1 MVITK
6 ITKEFLKENLECSD
20 VYAQKMIEWAQ
31 GDDKRLYDL
40 FIQKRVERNTRQ
52 DMTILEVD

>member
-20 VYAQKMIEWAQ
+20 VYAQKMIEWTQ

-40 FIQKRVERNTRQ
+40 FIQKRIERNTRQ

>member
-1 MVITK
+1 MVITS

-20 VYAQKMIEWAQ
+20 VYAQKMLEWAQ
-31 GDDKRLYDL
+31 DDDKKLYDL

>member
-1 MVITK
+1 MVTTT

-20 VYAQKMIEWAQ
+20 MYAHKMIEWAQ

-40 FIQKRVERNTRQ
+40 FIQKRIERNTRQ
-52 DMTILEVD
+52 AMTILEVD

>member
-52 DMTILEVD
+52 VMTILEVD

>member
-31 GDDKRLYDL
+31 GDDKKLYDL
-40 FIQKRVERNTRQ
+40 FIQKRIERNTRQ

>member
-40 FIQKRVERNTRQ
+40 FIQKRIERNTRQ
-52 DMTILEVD
+52 AMTILEVD

>member
-1 MVITK
+1 MV
-6 ITKEFLKENLECSD
+6 ITKEFLKQNLECSD
-20 VYAQKMIEWAQ
+20 VYAQIMIDWAQ
-31 GDDKRLYDL
+31 GDDKKLYDL

>member
-1 MVITK
+1 MVITT

-20 VYAQKMIEWAQ
+20 VYAQKMLEWAQ

-40 FIQKRVERNTRQ
+40 FIQKRTERNTRQ
-52 DMTILEVD
+52 AMTILEVD

>member
-20 VYAQKMIEWAQ
+20 VYAQKMLEWAQ
-31 GDDKRLYDL
+31 GDDKKLYDL
-40 FIQKRVERNTRQ
+40 FIQKRAERNTRQ

>member
-1 MVITK
+1 MVIIS

-20 VYAQKMIEWAQ
+20 VYAQKMLEWAQ
-31 GDDKRLYDL
+31 GDDKKLYDL

-52 DMTILEVD
+52 VMTILEVD

>member
-20 VYAQKMIEWAQ
+20 VYAQKIIEWAQ
-31 GDDKRLYDL
+31 DDDKRLYDL
-40 FIQKRVERNTRQ
+40 FIQKRIERHTRQ
-52 DMTILEVD
+52 AITILEVD

>member
-1 MVITK
+1 MV

-31 GDDKRLYDL
+31 DDEKKLYDL
-40 FIQKRVERNTRQ
+40 FIQKRIERNTREA
-52 DMTILEVD
+52 MTIFEVG

>member
-1 MVITK
+1 MVIIS

-20 VYAQKMIEWAQ
+20 VYAQKMLEWAQ
-31 GDDKRLYDL
+31 GDDKKLYDL
-40 FIQKRVERNTRQ
+40 FIQKRIERNTRQ

>member
-1 MVITK
+1 MVIIS

-20 VYAQKMIEWAQ
+20 VYAQKMLEWAQ
-31 GDDKRLYDL
+31 GDDKKLYDL

>member
-1 MVITK
+1 MVITS

-20 VYAQKMIEWAQ
+20 MYSQKMIEWAQ
-31 GDDKRLYDL
+31 GDDKKLYEL

-52 DMTILEVD
+52 AMKILEVD

>member
-20 VYAQKMIEWAQ
+20 VYAQKMIEWGQ

-40 FIQKRVERNTRQ
+40 FIQKRIERNTRQ

>member
-1 MVITK
+1 MVIKK

-20 VYAQKMIEWAQ
+20 VYAQKMLEWAQ
-31 GDDKRLYDL
+31 GDDKKLYDL

-52 DMTILEVD
+52 YMTILEVD

>member
-6 ITKEFLKENLECSD
+6 ITKEFLKENIECSD

-40 FIQKRVERNTRQ
+40 FIQKRIERNTRQ
-52 DMTILEVD
+52 SMTILEVD

>member
-1 MVITK
+1 MV

-31 GDDKRLYDL
+31 GDDNKLYDL
-40 FIQKRVERNTRQ
+40 FIQKRIERNTRQ
-52 DMTILEVD
+52 DMTLFEVH

>member
-1 MVITK
+1 MVITT

-20 VYAQKMIEWAQ
+20 VYAQKMFEWAQ
-31 GDDKRLYDL
+31 GDNKRLYDL
-40 FIQKRVERNTRQ
+40 FIQKRVERNARQ

>member
-1 MVITK
+1 MVITS
-6 ITKEFLKENLECSD
+6 IIKEFLKENLECSD
-20 VYAQKMIEWAQ
+20 VYAQKMLEWAQ
-31 GDDKRLYDL
+31 GDDKKLYDL

>member
-1 MVITK
+1 MVITT
-6 ITKEFLKENLECSD
+6 ITKEFLKENLDCSD

-31 GDDKRLYDL
+31 GDDKKLYDL

-52 DMTILEVD
+52 YMTILEVD

>member
-1 MVITK
+1 M
-6 ITKEFLKENLECSD
+6 KENLECSD

-40 FIQKRVERNTRQ
+40 FIQKRIERNTRQ
-52 DMTILEVD
+52 SMTILEVD

>member
-1 MVITK
+1 MV
-6 ITKEFLKENLECSD
+6 ITKEFLKQNLECSD

-31 GDDKRLYDL
+31 GNDKKLYDL
-40 FIQKRVERNTRQ
+40 FIQKRVERNARQ

>member
-20 VYAQKMIEWAQ
+20 VYAQKIIEWAQ

-40 FIQKRVERNTRQ
+40 FIQKRIERNTRQ

>member
-20 VYAQKMIEWAQ
+20 VYAQKMIGWAQ

-40 FIQKRVERNTRQ
+40 FIQKRIERNTRR

>member
-1 MVITK
+1 MV

-20 VYAQKMIEWAQ
+20 MYAQKMIEWAQ
-31 GDDKRLYDL
+31 GDDKKLYEL

-52 DMTILEVD
+52 YMTILEVD

>member
-20 VYAQKMIEWAQ
+20 VYAQKMLEWAQ
-31 GDDKRLYDL
+31 GDDKKLYDL

-52 DMTILEVD
+52 YMTILEVD

>member
-20 VYAQKMIEWAQ
+20 VYAQKVIEWAQ

-40 FIQKRVERNTRQ
+40 FIQKRIERNTRQ
-52 DMTILEVD
+52 AMTILEVD

>member
-1 MVITK
+1 MVITS

-20 VYAQKMIEWAQ
+20 VYAQKMLEWAQ
-31 GDDKRLYDL
+31 GDDKKLYDL

-52 DMTILEVD
+52 YMTILEVD

>member
-40 FIQKRVERNTRQ
+40 FIQKRIERNTRQ

>member
-20 VYAQKMIEWAQ
+20 VYAQKMLEWAQ
-31 GDDKRLYDL
+31 GDDKKLYDL

>member
-52 DMTILEVD
+52 DMTILEVE